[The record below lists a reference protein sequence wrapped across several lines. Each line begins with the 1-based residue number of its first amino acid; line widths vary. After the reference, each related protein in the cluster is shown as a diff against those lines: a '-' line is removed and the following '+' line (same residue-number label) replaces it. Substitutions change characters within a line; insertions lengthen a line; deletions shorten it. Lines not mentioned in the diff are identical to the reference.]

1 MKRSTTMSLALALAF
16 VAAACVGDSSTGPK
30 DPTKL
35 NFAASLGVNLAE
47 MSQTALGVYYKD
59 LVVGEGPAV
68 TAGETV
74 TVHYE
79 GWLHD
84 GTKFDSSLDRG
95 QPATFGLNEVILG
108 WQDGV
113 PGMRV
118 GGKRKLVVPS
128 ELAYGAGGAGNGAI
142 PPHATLV
149 FDIELLGIGGG

>member
-1 MKRSTTMSLALALAF
+1 MKRSTIFPLYLALDM
-16 VAAACVGDSSTGPK
+16 VAAGCLGDSTTGPK

-35 NFAASLGVNLAE
+35 NFAAFLEVNLAE

-59 LVVGEGPAV
+59 LVVGEGTQVSP
-68 TAGETV
+68 GQTV

-84 GTKFDSSLDRG
+84 GTKFDSSIDRG
-95 QPATFGLNEVILG
+95 EPATFSLNEVIVG

-118 GGKRKLVVPS
+118 GGLRKLVIPS
-128 ELAYGAGGAGNGAI
+128 NLAYGAQGAGNGVI

-149 FDIELLGIGGG
+149 FDIELLGVEG

>member
-1 MKRSTTMSLALALAF
+1 LKRSSLLLLALGVSFALS
-16 VAAACVGDSSTGPK
+16 ACSSSTGPK

-35 NFAASLGVNLAE
+35 TYAAFLGVNLDE

-59 LVVGEGPAV
+59 LVVGEGV
-68 TAGETV
+68 QVSAGQTV

-95 QPATFGLNEVILG
+95 EPATFSLNQVILG

-118 GGKRKLVVPS
+118 GGKRKLVIPS
-128 ELAYGAGGAGNGAI
+128 KLAYGAQGAGDGVI

-149 FDIELLGIGGG
+149 FDIELLGIEGG

>member
-1 MKRSTTMSLALALAF
+1 MSLALGLAF
-16 VAAACVGDSSTGPK
+16 VVAACLGDSSTGPK

-35 NFAASLGVNLAE
+35 NFAAFLGVNLAE

-68 TAGETV
+68 TVGGTV

-84 GTKFDSSLDRG
+84 GTKFDSSVDRG
-95 QPATFGLNEVILG
+95 SPDTWDLDTLILG

-128 ELAYGAGGAGNGAI
+128 DLAYGARGAGNGLI

-149 FDIELLGIGGG
+149 FDIELLGIG